1 LNANDPHLAEL
12 GEAAR
17 RAGQL
22 FTSHVDEIASDAER
36 RAEEIRRQ
44 AERDAEATRR
54 AALESGRRVFERI
67 NALERPLA
75 ELVMTLRHEMD
86 RVTAELGEGR
96 YVELPADSVT
106 EERAEPKAQPT
117 PEPEPEPKPAADAG
131 WEEAPDT
138 SVDGGAEP
146 KSTADTDESPAVQ
159 LEDPQETAV
168 SAVPGSES
176 AVTKPRRGLLRRR
189 RSRPFIGT
197 PGECAVCQ
205 RSYQAADEKELESSG
220 WSISD
225 DVGLC
230 PNCQADGWQLPEGA
244 RLPFRRGAS

>member
-86 RVTAELGEGR
+86 RVTAELGEQKGER
-96 YVELPADSVT
+96 RLELT
-106 EERAEPKAQPT
+106 
-117 PEPEPEPKPAADAG
+117 
-131 WEEAPDT
+131 
-138 SVDGGAEP
+138 
-146 KSTADTDESPAVQ
+146 
-159 LEDPQETAV
+159 
-168 SAVPGSES
+168 
-176 AVTKPRRGLLRRR
+176 
-189 RSRPFIGT
+189 
-197 PGECAVCQ
+197 
-205 RSYQAADEKELESSG
+205 
-220 WSISD
+220 
-225 DVGLC
+225 
-230 PNCQADGWQLPEGA
+230 
-244 RLPFRRGAS
+244 